1 LIGKNTSFIPLS
13 QVAGGGNGV
22 ISLAGYPGLRGL
34 IRFYNPES
42 TDRWNCN
49 LSVEHFTSSGSLV
62 SLTGGGFYGAGSA
75 ITGLRFYFS
84 TGNIASGSIRL
95 LGYRK

>member
-1 LIGKNTSFIPLS
+1 
-13 QVAGGGNGV
+13 
-22 ISLAGYPGLRGL
+22 LRGL

-49 LSVEHFTSSGSLV
+49 ISAEHFTSSGALV
-62 SLTGGGFYGAGSA
+62 SLTGSGFYGAASA

-84 TGNIASGSIRL
+84 TGNISSGSIRL